1 MSANEFEVNLHSQ
14 GATTMKTL
22 VSGIILAGGASR
34 RMGQAKAALPW
45 GTSTLLEHLLHR
57 LLPRLEPLLV
67 VCEGQMSFPGI
78 GKHAQL
84 VFDPIS
90 HLGPLVGFSN
100 GLKHVP
106 ADRPVFLTG
115 CDFPFLQSSIVDFL
129 LDHLEGTDAAVPQWQ
144 GIVQPLA
151 GLYHPRIAG
160 TVAQQIAT
168 GTRSLMELLK
178 QIQCNTVSESD
189 WLRFDPTGQL
199 LMNINTPEEYG
210 QSHELYLSSI
220 SSSE

>member
-1 MSANEFEVNLHSQ
+1 MSANGFEVNLHSQ
-14 GATTMKTL
+14 GAKTMKTL

-34 RMGQAKAALPW
+34 RMGQAKAALSW
-45 GTSTLLEHLLHR
+45 GTSTLLEHLVQKLHA
-57 LLPRLEPLLV
+57 RLEPLVV

-129 LDHLEGTDAAVPQWQ
+129 LERLEDADAVVAQWY

-168 GTRSLMELLK
+168 GTRSMMELLK
-178 QIQCNTVSESD
+178 QIQCKIVSESD
-189 WLRFDPTGQL
+189 WLRFDPTGHM

-210 QSHELYLSSI
+210 QAHKVYLSSI